1 MGDAVSSRE
10 TTMNGQHILS
20 IESATPTGAD
30 IELRTDRRRQ
40 INASLSRSNQV
51 ELYINSVDA
60 SQVMTG
66 RITDGLHGLFI
77 GPVSI
82 DITPAAATAI
92 DAWLRTALQAERA

>member
-1 MGDAVSSRE
+1 MSVRE
-10 TTMNGQHILS
+10 TTLNGQHILS

-30 IELRTDRRRQ
+30 IELRTERRRQ
-40 INASLSRSNQV
+40 INASLSRNNQV

-66 RITDGLHGLFI
+66 RITDGLHALFI

-82 DITPAAATAI
+82 DITPTAAIAI
-92 DAWLRTALQAERA
+92 DEWLGRHLQAISA

>member
-1 MGDAVSSRE
+1 MTARE
-10 TTMNGQHILS
+10 TTLNGQHILS
-20 IESATPTGAD
+20 IEAATPSGSD

-40 INASLSRSNQV
+40 INASLSRNNQV

-60 SQVMTG
+60 SKVMTG

-82 DITPAAATAI
+82 DITPTAATVI
-92 DAWLRTALQAERA
+92 DAWLSAAQQAERA